1 MESAGIVL
9 TCNRNKIP
17 CILIKVVSDS
27 ISGGYEEF
35 IETKDTAAVMCLHIL
50 DSIITQI

>member
-9 TCNRNKIP
+9 TCNRNEIP
-17 CILIKVVSDS
+17 CILIKIVSDS

-35 IETKDTAAVMCLHIL
+35 LETKDTAAVMCLDIL
-50 DSIITQI
+50 DRVIKQI